1 MEPSIEKKLTEL
13 FLSNAELLDEGQSP
27 LLTRPRR
34 AALEALNLLGIP
46 PKGPGNGDR

>member
-27 LLTRPRR
+27 LLTRRAGRHSRR
-34 AALEALNLLGIP
+34 
-46 PKGPGNGDR
+46 